1 MCRVCENAREA
12 LEPTAA
18 VVACSQ
24 IRRWAPPL
32 GRLRRTPAATREKC
46 SAVLLA
52 SRACDTLLQMNI
64 IPAALSSSRMGLRVF
79 ILVLAWVVVASLSW
93 ADLSG
98 LHAETN
104 GALADLQQAT
114 EPDLDEL
121 RDDAPTI
128 LATDEGLTAGLSLQA
143 SSNVSLS
150 LASTGDALFP
160 TRVLRSK
167 LSIYRL

>member
-1 MCRVCENAREA
+1 M
-12 LEPTAA
+12 
-18 VVACSQ
+18 ACSQ
-24 IRRWAPPL
+24 IRRWSSPL
-32 GRLRRTPAATREKC
+32 QSLRRTPAVTREKC

-52 SRACDTLLQMNI
+52 PRACDTLLPMNI
-64 IPAALSSSRMGLRVF
+64 FPTALSSSRMGLRVF

-128 LATDEGLTAGLSLQA
+128 LATDEGLTASLSLQA

-150 LASTGDALFP
+150 LTSTGDAWFP